1 MKRTICLTAMLVT
14 SLLSTSSH
22 SARAD
27 ERDDFFEAKI
37 RPVLVRTCFRCH
49 GDAKTGGA
57 LRIDSREM
65 LLKGGES
72 GPAIVPGKPE
82 ESLLIKAIQRQADVS
97 AMPPEKDKALRADQ
111 VAAFVT
117 WVKAGAV
124 WPIQTAKF
132 EVAKHWAFEPVRD
145 VAPPAVQDKTWVKS
159 SIDSFIRA
167 KQEGTGVRPAPVADK
182 LTLIRRATF
191 DLTGLPPTPEEVR
204 AFEQDASPNAFE
216 AVVDRLLKSPAY
228 GERWGR
234 HWLDVVRYADTAG
247 ETADY
252 PVPLA
257 WRYRNYVIDAF
268 NNDKPYDEFLREQ
281 IAGDVLASISP
292 GTSSMSQRERYAEQ
306 LAATGYLAISR
317 RFGFDS
323 ENYHHLTI
331 GDTIDNLGQTV
342 LGLSLG
348 CARCHDHKFDAVSMN
363 DYYALYGIF
372 DSSRYSFP
380 GSEQKQ
386 KVRSMLPLL
395 PPGESQPKW
404 REFDGR
410 VASIAASLEKQKQPV
425 PAAILRSLHDLDGDF
440 EMQAPAAGGSN
451 GVLVPPWLYS
461 GKIGITN
468 AAQSPFKNFYPRGK
482 VGASITGGAGE
493 YRIAQALYPRRS
505 ADNSDTLHVNLDFRI
520 AAPDANAKGL
530 HRFWIGA
537 MPASPAVELLIS
549 SESVSLRSGD
559 AIESLGLLKPNQWH
573 NLQLTFDLKSRTVSG
588 KFGMPGST
596 MEFTAKPFSPSWLGA
611 IELVVLDSLGQTETK
626 LPSIEYDNLGVQ
638 DAPIAPVSTELPAPA
653 IAAGGLDPVALT
665 KELEDL
671 TGFDGDFEL
680 QTKDAPPA
688 SPWGP
693 GPNSV
698 VKLSANSQSPFQNS
712 FAPGELGIHMPNRGE
727 YDGFGRTVANA
738 KPNDEG
744 RLFLSFDFRCASKDA
759 GGNGSWRY
767 YIGHGPGNSAAVE
780 LFFNGNEF
788 FRRSADAREAV
799 CPLVVGE
806 WYQVQLTLDLKAK
819 TYTGLLATKSEANP
833 KEFSGQ
839 LASGWDGTI
848 DYTFIDS
855 YGHIGGVRPSLD
867 TDNFVISPTALA
879 SFDAA
884 RVEAAKTAS
893 ESRRA
898 EVKEL
903 RQQLVSLQA
912 NAELSK
918 QELNKLLAEGPF
930 AMTYGMAEGTPHNV
944 RMQMRG
950 EPDQPGVEV
959 PRGFVKV
966 LGGGPLAPEKSGSGR
981 LELAQW
987 LTRPDNPLTARVMV
1001 NRLWQ
1006 YHFGRGLVKTPNDFG
1021 VRGLPPTHPE
1031 LLDHLATQFI
1041 TSGWSVKSMHRLIM
1055 LSATYQQASVIAT
1068 GGSPVDG
1075 QASRLSYDPD
1085 LYVPFPRRR
1094 LSAEEI
1100 RDAILIVSG
1109 ELDLS
1114 PATEHPFPTPIN
1126 WGYSQHGPFSAVYDH
1141 NKRSVYLMTQRL
1153 KRHPF
1158 LALFDGADPNATTA
1172 ERLGT
1177 TVPTQALFFLND
1189 PFVHTKA
1196 EKWATRLQ
1204 ASSPDEKTRIEQ
1216 AWLRAI
1222 GRPPTEI
1229 ERTEAAEFLGAYRA
1243 ELTAAKMNNIE
1254 TRSLAAYLRT
1264 LIGSNEFLHVE

>member
-1 MKRTICLTAMLVT
+1 MKQLTCVGVLLTA
-14 SLLSTSSH
+14 SLLMMSSH

-27 ERDDFFEAKI
+27 ERDDFFEVKI
-37 RPVLVRTCFRCH
+37 RPVLVGTCFRCH
-49 GDAKTGGA
+49 GGTKTSGE
-57 LRIDSREM
+57 LRIDSRET

-111 VAAFVT
+111 VAAFVA
-117 WVKAGAV
+117 WIKAGAN
-124 WPIQTAKF
+124 WPAKTAKF

-145 VAPPAVQDKTWVKS
+145 VSPPVVNDKTWGTS
-159 SIDSFIRA
+159 SVDAFVRA
-167 KQEGTGVRPAPVADK
+167 KQEAAGVRPAPVADK

-191 DLTGLPPTPEEVR
+191 DLTGLPPTPEEVL
-204 AFEQDASPNAFE
+204 AFEQDASPQAFE
-216 AVVDRLLKSPAY
+216 TVVDRLLKSPAY

-268 NNDKPYDEFLREQ
+268 NADKPYDEFLREQ
-281 IAGDVLASISP
+281 IAGDVLAERGP
-292 GTSSMSQRERYAEQ
+292 RESYAERVT
-306 LAATGYLAISR
+306 ATGYLAISR

-331 GDTIDNLGQTV
+331 QDTIDTLGQTV

-348 CARCHDHKFDAVSMN
+348 CARCHDHKFDAVSMS

-372 DSSRYSFP
+372 DSSRYAFP

-395 PPGESQPKW
+395 PPSESQPKW
-404 REFDGR
+404 REFDAR
-410 VASIAASLEKQKQPV
+410 VAAIAASLEKQKQPV
-425 PAAILRSLHDLDGDF
+425 PGAILRSLNDLDGDF

-451 GVLVPPWLYS
+451 GVLVPPWLYQ
-461 GKIGITN
+461 GKIAITN
-468 AAQSPFKNFYPRGK
+468 GAQSPFKSFYPRGK
-482 VGASITGGAGE
+482 VGASIPAGAGE

-505 ADNSDTLHVNLDFRI
+505 RDNCNALHVNLDFRV

-530 HRFWIGA
+530 HRFRIGA
-537 MPASPAVELLIS
+537 MPDSAAVEVLIS
-549 SESVSLRSGD
+549 SESVSLRTGE
-559 AIESLGLLKPNQWH
+559 ALESVATLKPNQWH
-573 NLQLTFDLKSRTVSG
+573 NLQLALDLKNRTVSG
-588 KFGMPGST
+588 KVGMPGNT
-596 MEFTAKPFSPSWLGA
+596 TEFTGKPFSPSWTGA
-611 IELVVLDSLGQTETK
+611 IDFVVLDSVGQTDTK
-626 LPSIEYDNLGVQ
+626 LPAVEFDNLGVQ
-638 DAPIAPVSTELPAPA
+638 ESPIAPVSTELPVPVV
-653 IAAGGLDPVALT
+653 AASGLDPVALT

-680 QTKDAPPA
+680 QTKDAAPA

-698 VKLSANSQSPFQNS
+698 VKMSANSQSPFQNA
-712 FAPGELGIHMPNRGE
+712 FATGELGIHMPNRGE

-738 KPNDEG
+738 KPNENG
-744 RLFLSFDFRCASKDA
+744 RLFASFDFRCASKDA

-767 YIGHGPGNSAAVE
+767 YLGHGPGNSAAVE

-788 FRRSADAREAV
+788 FRRSGDAREAV
-799 CPLVVGE
+799 CPLTVGE
-806 WYQVQLTLDLKAK
+806 WNQVQLTLDLKAK
-819 TYTGLLATKSEANP
+819 SYTGLLASRTK
-833 KEFSGQ
+833 KTEFSGR

-867 TDNFVISPTALA
+867 ADNFVIAATELPA
-879 SFDAA
+879 FDAA
-884 RVEAAKTAS
+884 PVEVTKTAR
-893 ESRRA
+893 EARR
-898 EVKEL
+898 VKVAEL

-918 QELNKLLAEGPF
+918 QELNKLLADGPF

-959 PRGFVKV
+959 PRGFIKV
-966 LGGGPLAPEKSGSGR
+966 LGGGPLAAETPGSGR

-987 LTRPDNPLTARVMV
+987 LTRPDNPLTARVLV
-1001 NRLWQ
+1001 NRIWQ

-1041 TSGWSVKSMHRLIM
+1041 KSGWSVKGMHRLMM
-1055 LSATYQQASVIAT
+1055 LSATYRQASVLGEET
-1068 GGSPVDG
+1068 RGMERTDG
-1075 QASRLSYDPD
+1075 TD
-1085 LYVPFPRRR
+1085 LYVSFPRRR
-1094 LSAEEI
+1094 LGAEEI
-1100 RDAILIVSG
+1100 RDAILAVSG
-1109 ELDLS
+1109 ELDPT
-1114 PATEHPFPTPIN
+1114 PAQEHPFPTPIG
-1126 WGYSQHGPFSAVYDH
+1126 WGYTQHGPFSAVYDH

-1158 LALFDGADPNATTA
+1158 LTLFDGADPNATTA

-1196 EKWATRLQ
+1196 EKWAARLH
-1204 ASSPDEKTRIEQ
+1204 AASPDESQRLEQ
-1216 AWLRAI
+1216 AWRRAF
-1222 GRPPTEI
+1222 GRSPTEI
-1229 ERTEAAEFLGAYRA
+1229 ERAEATEFLTTYRT
-1243 ELTAAKMNNIE
+1243 ELAAAKMDNVE
-1254 TRSLAAYLRT
+1254 VRSLAAYLRT